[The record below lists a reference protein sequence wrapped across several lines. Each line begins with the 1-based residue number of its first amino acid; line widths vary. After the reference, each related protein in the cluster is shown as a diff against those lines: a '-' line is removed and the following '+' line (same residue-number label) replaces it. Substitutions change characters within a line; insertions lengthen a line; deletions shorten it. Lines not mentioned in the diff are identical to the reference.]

1 MRIAQAVRYVADN
14 ARAFGPRA
22 ALIDLE
28 HRAVNKLVPFQILRG
43 MTAEVGDVDRRM
55 FDAGDFQ
62 TRFATRDELLE
73 AASDDEMSEELD
85 PAFIEAAIVKGDE
98 CYGVFDGDRLVSF
111 GWYASQPTEMAPTL
125 VLHFDPRWRYMYK
138 GYTRVSHR
146 GMRLHG
152 IGMSLAL
159 RAYAER
165 GFNGLISYVAS
176 NNFRS
181 LRSTER
187 MGYRVFGDVYVAR
200 CFGRDLSW
208 SSPGCAPYGFRVEPL
223 ATASAL
229 PD

>member
-1 MRIAQAVRYVADN
+1 MRIAHAIRHVAEN
-14 ARAFGPRA
+14 ARAFGPQA

-43 MTAEVGDVDRRM
+43 MTVEVGDVSRDM
-55 FDAGDFQ
+55 FDAGDCQ
-62 TRFATRDELLE
+62 TRFATRDELL
-73 AASDDEMSEELD
+73 AAAADDEVKAEMT
-85 PAFIEAAIVKGDE
+85 PAFIEAALARGDE
-98 CYGVFDGDRLVSF
+98 CYGVFDGDCLVSF
-111 GWYASQPTEMAPTL
+111 GWYSSQPTEVSPTL

-146 GMRLHG
+146 GKRLHG

-165 GFNGLISYVAS
+165 GFSGLISYVAS

-187 MGYRVFGDVYVAR
+187 MGYRGFGDVYVAR
-200 CFGRDLSW
+200 WLGRDLSW
-208 SSPGCAPYGFRVEPL
+208 ASPGCANYGFRVEPNDADPSPL
-223 ATASAL
+223 
-229 PD
+229 D

>member
-1 MRIAQAVRYVADN
+1 MRIARAIRQVADN
-14 ARAFGPRA
+14 ARAFGPQA

-28 HRAVNKLVPFQILRG
+28 HRAVNKVVPFQILRG
-43 MTAEVGDVDRRM
+43 MTAEVADVDPKM
-55 FDAGDFQ
+55 FDAGAFE
-62 TRFATRDELLE
+62 TRFVTRDELL
-73 AASDDEMSEELD
+73 AASLDDEVREEMS
-85 PAFIEAAIVKGDE
+85 PAFIEAALEKGDE
-98 CYGVFDGDRLVSF
+98 CYGIFDGDCLASF
-111 GWYASQPTEMAPTL
+111 GWYASQPTELSPTL

-138 GYTRVSHR
+138 GYTRSSHR

-159 RAYAER
+159 REYAAR
-165 GFNGLISYVAS
+165 GSNGLISYVAS

-208 SSPGCAPYGFRVEPL
+208 SSPGCARYGFRVETVETVEPV
-223 ATASAL
+223 A
-229 PD
+229 